1 MVDESTQAKQLE
13 EQQKRTSVILWGG
26 HKITSEELSELS
38 ELSKRTR
45 KREYCD
51 TRTIALFYFLRK

>member
-38 ELSKRTR
+38 KRTR

-51 TRTIALFYFLRK
+51 TRTIALFYFLKK